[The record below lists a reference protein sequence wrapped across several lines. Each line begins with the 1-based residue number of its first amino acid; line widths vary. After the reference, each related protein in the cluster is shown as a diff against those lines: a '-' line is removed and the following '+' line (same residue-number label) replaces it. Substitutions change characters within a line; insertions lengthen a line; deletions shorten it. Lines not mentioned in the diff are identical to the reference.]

1 MQTIYLNDPIPGC
14 VRHLLIVFA
23 YNNIFFSSAMSS
35 VCACGKWVCTSSKCP
50 EKHQQ
55 DLTNIEDILETE
67 EDSEEYYDE
76 EEEGED
82 PEDDPDV
89 QDISWF

>member
-1 MQTIYLNDPIPGC
+1 
-14 VRHLLIVFA
+14 
-23 YNNIFFSSAMSS
+23 MSS

-50 EKHQQ
+50 EKHEQ
-55 DLTNIEDILETE
+55 DLTNIEDIRNTLELE
-67 EDSEEYYDE
+67 EDSEEYYDDDDE
-76 EEEGED
+76 EED

>member
-1 MQTIYLNDPIPGC
+1 MVPRPLWSAMDGRRSNSYSYLYF
-14 VRHLLIVFA
+14 LL
-23 YNNIFFSSAMSS
+23 SAMSS
-35 VCACGKWVCTSSKCP
+35 VCACGKWVCTSNKCP
-50 EKHQQ
+50 EKHEQ
-55 DLTNIEDILETE
+55 DLTNIEDIRNTLETE

-76 EEEGED
+76 EEEEED